1 MSVNFEKLD
10 NNMAR
15 LTIEVSLDKIEEAV
29 NKVYQRQRNRIS
41 LPGFRKGKAPRKMI
55 ERMYGAAVFLED
67 AANDLLP
74 KAYNDAV
81 QEIGKALEI
90 VSQPKVEVTQ
100 LEPGKPMVFTAEVA
114 VKPEVTLGEYKGME
128 VPKQD
133 TTVTDEEVDEAIKR
147 EQDKNGRTVEVED
160 RGAENGDT
168 VVLDYAGFTGE
179 EQFQGGTAQDQ
190 RLELGSGTFIPGF
203 EEQLVGVKAG
213 EHAEVKV
220 TFPEEYHEKSLAGKE
235 AVFQCEIKK
244 VETKELPE
252 LNDEFAQD
260 VSEFDTFEEY
270 KNHVREDLEK
280 TKADNAR
287 RAKESAAVEKA
298 VANAQMDIPD
308 LMVES
313 RARQIVDDFAQRMQ
327 MQGLSMEQYFQF
339 TGQTMDKMREDA
351 KEEALRQIKNTLVM
365 EKIAEVENIE
375 VTDEDIDAELASQA
389 QAYGLE
395 TDKIREM
402 MGEDGL
408 ETRKN
413 DLAAQKA
420 VALVGDAAV
429 ETEE

>member
-203 EEQLVGVKAG
+203 EEQLVGVKAV

-220 TFPEEYHEKSLAGKE
+220 TFP
-235 AVFQCEIKK
+235 
-244 VETKELPE
+244 
-252 LNDEFAQD
+252 
-260 VSEFDTFEEY
+260 
-270 KNHVREDLEK
+270 
-280 TKADNAR
+280 
-287 RAKESAAVEKA
+287 
-298 VANAQMDIPD
+298 
-308 LMVES
+308 
-313 RARQIVDDFAQRMQ
+313 
-327 MQGLSMEQYFQF
+327 
-339 TGQTMDKMREDA
+339 
-351 KEEALRQIKNTLVM
+351 
-365 EKIAEVENIE
+365 
-375 VTDEDIDAELASQA
+375 
-389 QAYGLE
+389 
-395 TDKIREM
+395 
-402 MGEDGL
+402 
-408 ETRKN
+408 
-413 DLAAQKA
+413 
-420 VALVGDAAV
+420 
-429 ETEE
+429 